1 MQMELYKERQQSN
14 ENSNQ
19 LKPVEAFQ
27 SLVQYVNE
35 LTDIVNKI
43 KVKNEA
49 EFLIAYQNHMK
60 KIKAELK
67 ELRSKMEEQLGI
79 QNQNNV
85 KVTSSDNE
93 LVINSLKIYQVYFRE
108 ECLKL
113 YQKVELKNKEVYELR
128 FKLSEL
134 QKSNEF
140 LESQIK
146 SLIKKVKL
154 QEIDKELQP
163 NIQLDQTFCTTT
175 PANQHKFQKR
185 RLTDYQSKV
194 DMSSSLSKHHYSSIK
209 EMFPA
214 DDLNKEIVKYED
226 ILDKIT
232 KYVTIIEQKYQNQN
246 RILNEKVQKL
256 LISQNKKCVIRSE
269 LENFFLECVETVR
282 KEVQKK
288 RPLAN
293 FQQYQSYL
301 DSVQDYSQFYKED
314 KIKILELVVS
324 NEKLLVFIFQK
335 LFPNHVNLVLQSIKE
350 DTNLKSY
357 LDQNLKNSI
366 PNHQNT
372 EEIIN
377 LNQLVTNYKVEAS
390 KTAREVRSVSL
401 NKQLEVRRGKL
412 LFKQF

>member
-1 MQMELYKERQQSN
+1 MQMELHKERQQSN

-19 LKPVEAFQ
+19 LKAVEAFQ
-27 SLVQYVNE
+27 SLIQYMNE
-35 LTDIVNKI
+35 LTDIINKI

-49 EFLIAYQNHMK
+49 EFINAYQNHMK
-60 KIKAELK
+60 IIKAELK
-67 ELRSKMEEQLGI
+67 ELRSKMEKQLGI
-79 QNQNNV
+79 QNQNTV
-85 KVTSSDNE
+85 KVASSDNE
-93 LVINSLKIYQVYFRE
+93 LAYFRE

-128 FKLSEL
+128 FKLGEL
-134 QKSNEF
+134 QKSNEY

-175 PANQHKFQKR
+175 PANQHKSQKR

-194 DMSSSLSKHHYSSIK
+194 EMSSSLSKHHYSSIK

-214 DDLNKEIVKYED
+214 DELNKEIIKYED

-301 DSVQDYSQFYKED
+301 DSIQDYSQFYKED

-335 LFPNHVNLVLQSIKE
+335 LFPNHVNLVLQSIKG
-350 DTNLKSY
+350 DINLKTY
-357 LDQNLKNSI
+357 LDQNIKNPI

-377 LNQLVTNYKVEAS
+377 LNQLMTSFKVEAP
-390 KTAREVRSVSL
+390 KTTREVRSVSL